1 MNTFKEETTM
11 MNLEQAT
18 VLREKFYA
26 GASTVSEE
34 RRLLDFL
41 RSENC
46 PPAWQADRAVLE
58 ALAAL
63 PEAEVPAGLETRI
76 AARLTQHAAPRR
88 RFLWRKLGA
97 VAGVAATM
105 TALFLGLHF
114 SGGAPATV
122 YADTCCTPQQA
133 ASETRDMLFYVSE
146 QLNMGVEAEEE
157 LGGPCP

>member
-1 MNTFKEETTM
+1 M

-18 VLREKFYA
+18 ALREKFYA
-26 GASTVSEE
+26 GTSTVSEE
-34 RRLLDFL
+34 RRLLGFL
-41 RSENC
+41 RSESC
-46 PPAWQADRAVLE
+46 PLAWQADRAVLE

-63 PEAEVPAGLETRI
+63 PETEVPAGLETRI
-76 AARLTQHAAPRR
+76 AARLTRHTAPRR
-88 RFLWRKLGA
+88 RPLWRRLGA

-114 SGGAPATV
+114 SGNTRATV

-133 ASETRDMLFYVSE
+133 ASETCEVLFYVSE
-146 QLNMGVEAEEE
+146 QLNMGVEAEED

>member
-1 MNTFKEETTM
+1 M

-18 VLREKFYA
+18 ALREKFYA
-26 GASTVSEE
+26 GTSTVSEE

-41 RSENC
+41 RSESC

-58 ALAAL
+58 PLVAL
-63 PEAEVPAGLETRI
+63 PETECSSPPLGLETRI
-76 AARLTQHAAPRR
+76 AARLAQHAAPRKHHYL
-88 RFLWRKLGA
+88 LWRRLGA
-97 VAGVAATM
+97 VAGIAATM

-114 SGGAPATV
+114 SGGTPPTV
-122 YADTCCTPQQA
+122 YSDTCCTPQQA